1 MLIRCLGDNLSVSE
15 IDQLAAVNSRS
26 FQAELRAALPSNIR
40 QIDLDLSQTAMMDC
54 SGISALI
61 ALRNLA
67 LQRNPDLSIRLFNAP
82 AAVQRIFKLTEA
94 GHLFAVAPSPS
105 P

>member
-1 MLIRCLGDNLSVSE
+1 MLIRCHGDRLSVSE
-15 IDQLAAVNSRS
+15 IDQLAAANSRS
-26 FQAELRAALPSNIR
+26 FQAELRAALPSNVR
-40 QIDLDLSQTAMMDC
+40 QIDFDLSKTAMVDC

-67 LQRNPDLSIRLFNAP
+67 LQRNPELSIRLFNAP
-82 AAVQRIFKLTEA
+82 AAVRRIFKLTDA
-94 GHLFAVAPSPS
+94 GRLFAVAPSPI